1 MPTASHLL
9 LLTRNPS
16 TGEFFY
22 SKVSFT
28 NLPCRRV
35 SGYIKHAKSSPN
47 CSIVAGGGFDESVGY
62 FIEPTIVQTTTPEEK
77 IFQEEIFGPVVTVYV
92 YKDADAK
99 ETMQSIIKHSPYSLT
114 GALYCQDQVR
124 ILKLTLSISKFF
136 LLIKLTASCRSGRTW
151 RPKN

>member
-1 MPTASHLL
+1 MISI
-9 LLTRNPS
+9 
-16 TGEFFY
+16 
-22 SKVSFT
+22 
-28 NLPCRRV
+28 NLPCPRV

-114 GALYCQDQVR
+114 GALYCQDQV
-124 ILKLTLSISKFF
+124 IDLDLQCITLTYI
-136 LLIKLTASCRSGRTW
+136 
-151 RPKN
+151 

>member
-1 MPTASHLL
+1 M
-9 LLTRNPS
+9 
-16 TGEFFY
+16 
-22 SKVSFT
+22 
-28 NLPCRRV
+28 

-124 ILKLTLSISKFF
+124 ELKLTPSFSKSF
-136 LLIKLTASCRSGRTW
+136 LLIKMTTFSRSGRIW

>member
-1 MPTASHLL
+1 M
-9 LLTRNPS
+9 
-16 TGEFFY
+16 
-22 SKVSFT
+22 
-28 NLPCRRV
+28 

-114 GALYCQDQVR
+114 GALYCQDQVGG
-124 ILKLTLSISKFF
+124 IKINTKSFEIF
-136 LLIKLTASCRSGRTW
+136 LVGLLEIKAQDNHNLIFML
-151 RPKN
+151 